1 MQARRLQK
9 RAATGAVPAGLT
21 ATMQPQA
28 GYNLFSQAG
37 DPQAIHVILEPVC
50 LTAV

>member
-9 RAATGAVPAGLT
+9 RAATGAVSAGLT
-21 ATMQPQA
+21 ATIQPQA
-28 GYNLFSQAG
+28 GYSLFSQAG
-37 DPQAIHVILEPVC
+37 ELQARHVILEPVC